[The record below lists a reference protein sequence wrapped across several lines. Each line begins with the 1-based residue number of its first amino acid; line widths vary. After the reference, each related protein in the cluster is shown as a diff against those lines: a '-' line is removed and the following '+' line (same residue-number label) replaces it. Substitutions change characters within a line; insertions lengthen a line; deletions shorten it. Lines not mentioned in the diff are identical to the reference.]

1 MRLVIFSFYYF
12 SLLEYYFW
20 HVLRLF
26 WFAFCFVFS
35 LIFFWGFVFC
45 FAFVVVCSFL
55 FFFLA
60 IVFCSAGCKQAFVPK
75 INADIIRSK
84 PFSRS
89 HTQKSSSL
97 LFMGQGNSGSKHS
110 ASISRV
116 APTNTTFQSPL
127 LSEIKPS
134 HYIYI
139 QLKMMMPN

>member
-1 MRLVIFSFYYF
+1 MCGSSFFLFIIFPYLSIIFGMFCGFFGLPSASFFRSYF
-12 SLLEYYFW
+12 FFFGGVLCF
-20 HVLRLF
+20 VLRLLLS
-26 WFAFCFVFS
+26 A
-35 LIFFWGFVFC
+35 LFF
-45 FAFVVVCSFL
+45 

-127 LSEIKPS
+127 LSEIKPK
-134 HYIYI
+134 YIWTSSR
-139 QLKMMMPN
+139 

>member
-1 MRLVIFSFYYF
+1 MCGSSFFLFIIFPYLSIIFGMFCGFFGLPSASFFRSYF
-12 SLLEYYFW
+12 F
-20 HVLRLF
+20 
-26 WFAFCFVFS
+26 
-35 LIFFWGFVFC
+35 FFWGGFVFC

-110 ASISRV
+110 ASIKQSG
-116 APTNTTFQSPL
+116 TNKHHISFASL
-127 LSEIKPS
+127 E
-134 HYIYI
+134 
-139 QLKMMMPN
+139 